1 MRSFFKRFTRDIGI
15 DLGTSNTLV
24 YVKGKGLII
33 NEPSVVAINIK
44 TDQILAVGDEARK
57 MVGKSP
63 SHINVIK
70 PLVDG
75 VISDFE
81 VTEKMLKYFM
91 DKALTQD
98 GIGWLSRPRV
108 VIGIPLDLTEV
119 EKKAVEDATHSAGAK
134 DIHLVEAAIAGA
146 IGCRLPIDEAMGTMI
161 VDLGGGTTEIAVI
174 SLGGI
179 VTWKTSKVAGD
190 ELNRNI
196 ITYARTKFNLFLG
209 ERMADE
215 IKIKVGSADLL
226 DEPLEA
232 QMRGRDLVS
241 GLPKEIIVN
250 DEQIREAL
258 ARSIQVIIDNI
269 KATLEITPPE
279 LVADI
284 YERGITLF
292 GGGALLKGIDRAI
305 SNATKIPVHVADD
318 PLTAVVR
325 GTGALLDNE
334 ELLKNISVPSTEEE
348 ETTVASR
355 YKQ

>member
-1 MRSFFKRFTRDIGI
+1 MKSFFKRFTRDIGI

-63 SHINVIK
+63 SHINVVK

-98 GIGWLSRPRV
+98 GGGWFSRPRV

-134 DIHLVEAAIAGA
+134 DIYLVEEAIAGA

-161 VDLGGGTTEIAVI
+161 VDIGGGTTEIAVI
-174 SLGGI
+174 SLGGV

-196 ITYARTKFNLFLG
+196 ISYARTKFNLFLG

-215 IKIKVGSADLL
+215 IKMKVGSADLL
-226 DEPLEA
+226 EEPLET

-241 GLPKEIIVN
+241 GLPKEIVVN

-318 PLTAVVR
+318 PQTAVVR
-325 GTGALLDNE
+325 GTGVLLDNDD
-334 ELLKNISVPSTEEE
+334 LLKNITVPSTEEE